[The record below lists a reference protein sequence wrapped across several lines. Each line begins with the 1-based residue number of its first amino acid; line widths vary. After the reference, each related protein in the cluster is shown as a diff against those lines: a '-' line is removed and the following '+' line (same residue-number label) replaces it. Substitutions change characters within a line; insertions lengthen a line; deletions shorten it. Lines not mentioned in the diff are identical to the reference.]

1 MKDMLQIQELI
12 DNIDLEPIVFT
23 LVSREEGPG
32 WTIEK
37 SKLIE
42 TWYRRFLALVKIY
55 PDQTIVPTKD
65 IDMFWHYHILDTR
78 KYMEDCD
85 KIFGSYFHHF
95 PYFGSR
101 GKEDK
106 ANFEKTFFHAQ
117 ELFEKHFGESP
128 ISAGIADCG
137 GLCSDGEPTPYV
149 NIQPNLRPSLAT
161 IEA

>member
-1 MKDMLQIQELI
+1 MK
-12 DNIDLEPIVFT
+12 V
-23 LVSREEGPG
+23 
-32 WTIEK
+32 
-37 SKLIE
+37 
-42 TWYRRFLALVKIY
+42 Y

-65 IDMFWHYHILDTR
+65 IDIFWHYHILDTR

-106 ANFEKTFFHAQ
+106 ANFEKTFLIAQ
-117 ELFEKHFGESP
+117 ESFKKHFGESP

-137 GLCSDGEPTPYV
+137 GLCSDGEPTPYL
-149 NIQPNLRPSLAT
+149 NNQHNLRPSFAI